1 MPQRVAS
8 LLVVLVPAV
17 LALALTSCLLAPPP
31 AVTPGALLETMTL
44 EEKVGQLFFVSANGI
59 FLADDAPAFLAL
71 ARLVE
76 TNRVGGL
83 IWFRSS
89 VLEAATLAAR
99 LQARAR
105 IPLLVSADLES
116 GAGMRF
122 PDLTYGPWAMAVAAA
137 GDLALAERYATVTA
151 LEARALGIHQV
162 YAPVADVNIDPDN
175 PVINVRSFG
184 EDPEEV
190 SRYVAATVRGLQA
203 GGVTATLKHFPGHGD
218 THVDSHLT
226 LPVITASL
234 DRLQK
239 VELAPFRAGL
249 AAGARSVMVAHIAV
263 PAVDTAPASL
273 SRPVVTGLLREKLG
287 FDGLAVTDAMTM
299 KALEGPPDEQAVR
312 AVDAGIDVVLMSPD
326 PEGSIAAVVA
336 AVRSGRIPMERI
348 DRSVRRILEEKERL
362 GLFRRPEPTALK
374 LTALVGTRDHAA
386 VSEEVAR
393 RSMTL
398 VREEEK
404 ALPLD
409 RTRTLAVLAILDE
422 ATAAALEEPFLAA
435 LRKRFGPRLSAA
447 RVDPRS
453 TPAEVSAAVTT
464 AGKADQLLV
473 AFFVRARSGSGAI
486 AVPAPGAEALRQLA
500 PGTARTVAV
509 SFGSPYLLREFPGL
523 ETFLAAWG
531 SQEVAQTAAAA
542 ALLGEAPIGGRLPVT
557 IPGVAAKGTGLQRAA
572 R

>member
-1 MPQRVAS
+1 MPQRVAA
-8 LLVVLVPAV
+8 LLAALVLV
-17 LALALTSCLLAPPP
+17 ALTSCLPSPPLRD
-31 AVTPGALLETMTL
+31 ASGALLRTMTL
-44 EEKVGQLFFVSANGI
+44 EEKVGQLFTVSASGV
-59 FLADDAPAFLAL
+59 FLADDAPGFLAL

-76 TNRVGGL
+76 TDRVGGL

-89 VLEAATLAAR
+89 VLEAANLAAR
-99 LQARAR
+99 LQAKAR
-105 IPLLVSADLES
+105 IPLLVSADLEA

-137 GDLALAERYATVTA
+137 GDLALAERYALVTA
-151 LEARALGIHQV
+151 LEARALGIHQI

-218 THVDSHLT
+218 THVDSHLS
-226 LPVITASL
+226 LPVISASL
-234 DRLQK
+234 ERLQK

-249 AAGARSVMVAHIAV
+249 TAGARSVMVGHISV
-263 PAVDTAPASL
+263 PTVDAAPASL
-273 SRPVVTGLLREKLG
+273 SRPVVTFLLREKLG
-287 FDGLAVTDAMTM
+287 FDGLVVTDAMTM
-299 KALEGPPDEQAVR
+299 KALEGSPEEQAVR
-312 AVDAGIDVVLMSPD
+312 AVEAGIDVVLMSPD

-336 AVRSGRIPMERI
+336 AVRSGRISEDRI
-348 DRSVRRILEEKERL
+348 DRSVRRILDEKERL
-362 GLFRRPEPTALK
+362 GLFAPSAPASLP
-374 LTALVGTRDHAA
+374 LPSLVGTRDHTA
-386 VSEEVAR
+386 VSQEIAR
-393 RSMTL
+393 RSITL

-422 ATAAALEEPFLAA
+422 ATASNLEEPFLTE
-435 LRKRFGPRLSAA
+435 LRKRLGPRLSSA
-447 RVDPRS
+447 RIDPRS
-453 TPAEVSAAVTT
+453 TPADVAAALATT
-464 AGKADQLLV
+464 GKADQLLV

-486 AVPAPGAEALRQLA
+486 AVPAPGAEALRQLSGGA
-500 PGTARTVAV
+500 ARTVAV

-523 ETFLAAWG
+523 GTFLAAWG

-542 ALLGEAPIGGRLPVT
+542 ALLGETTIGGRLPVT
-557 IPGVAAKGTGLQRAA
+557 IPGVAARGTGLQKAA
-572 R
+572 P